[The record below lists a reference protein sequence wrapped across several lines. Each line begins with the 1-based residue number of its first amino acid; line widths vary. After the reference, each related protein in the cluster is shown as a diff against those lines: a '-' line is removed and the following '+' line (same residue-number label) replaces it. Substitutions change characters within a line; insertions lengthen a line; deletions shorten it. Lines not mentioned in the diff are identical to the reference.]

1 MKNMLIRDD
10 QATIQKDFESG
21 PDFTV
26 INSGEFVAGKL
37 HDVPNKTSVN
47 VNFTTKEQVILG
59 TSYAGEMKKGIFG
72 VMHYYMPQRGA
83 LSMHC
88 SANIGPE
95 GDTTILFGLSGTG
108 KTTLSSDPK
117 RSLIGD
123 DEHVWTDTNVFN
135 IEGGCYAKCDGLSR
149 EKEPDI
155 FDAVKFGALVENTKF
170 HDDENHPRTLNYDDT
185 SLTQNTRVCYPLEH
199 IKNVRIPAIGGHPK
213 NVIFLTCDAGGIIPP
228 VSRLTPEQAMYHF
241 ISGYTSKVAGTEM
254 GVTEP
259 VPTFSACFGEAFLP
273 LHPYQYAEMLAEKCE
288 KHGAKVWL
296 INTGWVRGP
305 FGVGSRMSLT

>member
-1 MKNMLIRDD
+1 MRPRVFVIDHYAGWDERYRLKTRIISARPYHALFMKNMLIRADHE
-10 QATIQKDFESG
+10 TITEDFKTG

-37 HDVPNKTSVN
+37 EDVPNKTSVN

-88 SANIGPE
+88 SANIGSD

-123 DEHVWTDTNVFN
+123 DEHVWTDSNVFN

-155 FDAVKFGALVENTKF
+155 FDAVKFGALVENTRF
-170 HDDENHPRTLNYDDT
+170 HDDKNRPRTINYDDT
-185 SLTQNTRVCYPLEH
+185 SLTQNTRVCYPLDH
-199 IKNVRIPAIGGHPK
+199 IKNVSIPAIGGHPK

-273 LHPYQYAEMLAEKCE
+273 LHPY
-288 KHGAKVWL
+288 
-296 INTGWVRGP
+296 
-305 FGVGSRMSLT
+305 